1 MQIPHEMTTLTQV
14 MEKLRL
20 KRMDNEFRWN
30 PGGFAACNGR
40 NYQPSQLEIIKVYRF
55 EGITDPSDMCIL
67 YVIEAKDGFTGYS
80 LDAYGVYSNHEDEEG
95 YDNFIRMIPER
106 NHELQLLFEL

>member
-1 MQIPHEMTTLTQV
+1 MQVPHEMTTLTQV

-30 PGGFAACNGR
+30 PDGFGAGNGR

-67 YVIEAKDGFTGYS
+67 YVIEAKDGLIGYS
-80 LDAYGVYSNHEDEEG
+80 LNAYGVYSNHEGEDG